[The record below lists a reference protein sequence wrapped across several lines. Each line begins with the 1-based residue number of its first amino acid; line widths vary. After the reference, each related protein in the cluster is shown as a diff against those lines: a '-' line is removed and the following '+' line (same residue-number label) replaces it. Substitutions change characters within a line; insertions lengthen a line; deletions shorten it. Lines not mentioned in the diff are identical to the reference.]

1 MNNSHQPFSGDSS
14 RKLHAV
20 PHQLDWDPLAER
32 IEYPFVPSHTE
43 AGRTWLSLPFY
54 LYEIGCKDE

>member
-32 IEYPFVPSHTE
+32 IEYTE